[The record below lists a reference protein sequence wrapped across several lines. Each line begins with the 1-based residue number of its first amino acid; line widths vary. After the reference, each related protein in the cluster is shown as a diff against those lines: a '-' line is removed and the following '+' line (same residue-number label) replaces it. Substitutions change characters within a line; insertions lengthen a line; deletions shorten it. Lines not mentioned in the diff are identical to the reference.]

1 MQKKNWRESKNYIE
15 LLSAHIAN
23 ELDETDATA
32 RTAANF
38 ASDILGDV
46 VEIPS
51 VDINTSIEGEPKNE
65 YDA

>member
-1 MQKKNWRESKNYIE
+1 MQKKNWRESKNCIE
-15 LLSAHIAN
+15 RFPAHIAY

-38 ASDILGDV
+38 ASDIVGDV

-51 VDINTSIEGEPKNE
+51 MDLNNSIEGEPK
-65 YDA
+65 DWI